1 MSRYKSSDI
10 FTNEGDIYQEF
21 LDERGVT
28 RLQQYRTQ
36 KWPLL
41 TEGTRRSFSVRR
53 HVWKL
58 GDSYWKIAGD
68 TYDRPSL
75 WWLIA
80 WFNRSPTEAHNKVGD
95 IILIPAPV
103 EELLSLFNYGAR

>member
-1 MSRYKSSDI
+1 MSRYKSTDKI
-10 FTNEGDIYQEF
+10 FNKGGIYQEL
-21 LDERGVT
+21 LDERGVAM
-28 RLQQYRTQ
+28 LQQYRTQ

-41 TEGTRRSFSVRR
+41 TEGTRRSFSATR
-53 HVWKL
+53 HIWKL

-68 TYDRPSL
+68 IYGRPSL

-80 WFNRSPTEAHNKVGD
+80 WFNRRPTEAHNRAGD
-95 IILIPAPV
+95 IILIPSPV